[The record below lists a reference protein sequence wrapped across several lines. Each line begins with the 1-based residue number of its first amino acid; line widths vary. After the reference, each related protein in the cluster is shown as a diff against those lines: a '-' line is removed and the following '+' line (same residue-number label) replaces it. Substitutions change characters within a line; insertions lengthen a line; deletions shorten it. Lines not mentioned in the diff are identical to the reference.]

1 MSWYIH
7 HRGEHSNRCYAEI
20 YEHTRLMSTYPIY
33 IPSYPIY
40 GPYPT
45 KEAAIKAAEARGL
58 TPHSLADKEKE
69 W

>member
-7 HRGEHSNRCYAEI
+7 HCGEHANRCYAEI
-20 YEHTRLMSTYPIY
+20 CEHTRLMSA
-33 IPSYPIY
+33 YPIY

-58 TPHSLADKEKE
+58 TPHSLSNKEKE